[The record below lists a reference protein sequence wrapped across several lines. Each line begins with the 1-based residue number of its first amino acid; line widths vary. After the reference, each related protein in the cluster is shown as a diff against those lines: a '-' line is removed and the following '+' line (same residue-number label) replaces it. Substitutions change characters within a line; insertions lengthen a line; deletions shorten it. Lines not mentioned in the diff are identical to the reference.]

1 MTQTD
6 VAELR
11 LKILGDDAT
20 KDLSTLT
27 ATAKTLNSE
36 LRLMEL
42 NGQKGTQEWGE
53 LKKLIKDVGTETKA
67 ATRSIDLNNASLNEM
82 QAHKRQ
88 LNTELNKLKVGSAEW
103 IAKLKEIDPVNKK
116 IKETQET
123 IKGTGEETSKF
134 GMLAKTAFVA
144 TAVVAFAKEIWDM
157 GLGVLNL
164 TAKFE
169 TYETVLKNA
178 LGSTEL
184 AQSALAMLKD
194 VAAKTPFSLD
204 EMTAS
209 FNKMV
214 NRGLRPTGAEIT
226 NLADLAASQGKSFDQ
241 LTEAVLDAQMGE
253 AERLKE
259 FGIKMKKKC
268 PFIKSLTQST

>member
-116 IKETQET
+116 IKETQDT
-123 IKGTGEETSKF
+123 IKGVGTNTEDAGEKTSKF
-134 GMLAKTAFVA
+134 GMLAKGAFVV
-144 TAVVAFAKEIWDM
+144 TAVIAFAKEIWDM

-178 LGSTEL
+178 LGGTEL

-194 VAAKTPFSLD
+194 VAAKTPFS
-204 EMTAS
+204 
-209 FNKMV
+209 
-214 NRGLRPTGAEIT
+214 
-226 NLADLAASQGKSFDQ
+226 
-241 LTEAVLDAQMGE
+241 
-253 AERLKE
+253 
-259 FGIKMKKKC
+259 
-268 PFIKSLTQST
+268 